1 MRAKLPD
8 ARTARFSE
16 TARSRPRAR
25 EAGRNRAEVGGAATI
40 GRRRLTDDRP
50 ERPAEGAEARE
61 ADVEADLA
69 HLALGL
75 AQEEHRP
82 LDPPALEVA
91 VRGLAEGGAED
102 PDEVRLRDV
111 RDPSQAGD
119 VERLCVVAI
128 HRIPRA
134 QHAAIG
140 LLDRPTHAAE
150 GGASVGGVP
159 LTSSRGRTQPLT
171 SAAPPP
177 HPPPAAATPRR
188 AR

>member
-1 MRAKLPD
+1 MRAKLLD

-25 EAGRNRAEVGGAATI
+25 EAGRNRAEVGGAAAV
-40 GRRRLTDDRP
+40 GRRRLADDGP
-50 ERPAEGAEARE
+50 ERPAEGAEARK

-69 HLALGL
+69 HLAAGL

-82 LDPPALEVA
+82 LDAPALEVA
-91 VRGLAEGGAED
+91 MRGLAKGGAEG
-102 PDEVRLRDV
+102 PDEVRFRNV
-111 RDPSQAGD
+111 GDPSEAGD
-119 VERLCVVAI
+119 VERMRVVAI

-140 LLDRPTHAAE
+140 LLDRPTH
-150 GGASVGGVP
+150 GAGA
-159 LTSSRGRTQPLT
+159 QN
-171 SAAPPP
+171 
-177 HPPPAAATPRR
+177 H